1 MKKIMLVAACLAITV
16 FLSACGGSDDKKT
29 TESTGPVYVDQDFL
43 DSLGKGLEERWDYV
57 GDNDD
62 DEKESLQQ
70 ATNHEL
76 AILDRYTSEEFEDT
90 KLQEKAIAYINE
102 LKNGLEVTDTY
113 GSDSFYQNW
122 DKHYSTRTK
131 MLVDFSENYTIPVS
145 EKYEA
150 TLKELAAHGTEVA
163 QKEKFEEEIQALL
176 QNAGFADESGDNG
189 MELDFRSYAATV
201 ENTTGQDISSLSA
214 TVNLLDSEGVV
225 VDTSYLNANNWRSG
239 QKYKFEFGTDK
250 EFQSIEVDVSF
261 YQLKD

>member
-1 MKKIMLVAACLAITV
+1 MKKIMLVAACVAITF
-16 FLSACGGSDDKKT
+16 FLSACGGNDTGET

-57 GDNDD
+57 KDNDD
-62 DEKESLQQ
+62 EEKEALQD
-70 ATNHEL
+70 ATTREL
-76 AILDRYTSEEFEDT
+76 TILDRYTNGEFEDT

-122 DKHYSTRTK
+122 DKHYAKRTK
-131 MLVDFSENYTIPVS
+131 MLVDFSENYTIPIS
-145 EKYEA
+145 EKHES
-150 TLKELAAHGTEVA
+150 TLKELTAHGTEVA
-163 QKEKFEEEIQALL
+163 QKEQLEEELQALL
-176 QNAGFADESGDNG
+176 QNAGFADETGDNG
-189 MELDFRSYAATV
+189 LYFRKYAATV
-201 ENTTGQDISSLSA
+201 ENTTGKDISSLNA

-225 VDTSYLNANNWRSG
+225 IGTSYLDANNWRSG

-261 YQLKD
+261 YQTKD